1 MIQKRLSRKE
11 KVLICLKRLTEEHLN
26 LNNGIRFGFDAEY
39 IATEVGI
46 NRSNASKE
54 LNQLIKESIIIKIKG
69 KPVQYLYK
77 ESIESILGKKLN
89 KGIFDNINSVNEYSE
104 NDSIKD
110 EYTVD
115 SIKKEDNIFN
125 LIGYDG
131 SLKSQIEQAK
141 AAVIYPPKGLS
152 TLIIGP
158 TGVGKS
164 IFAEYMYKYSLT
176 IKENSDNAPFI
187 IFNCADYSDN
197 QQLLLAQLFGYV
209 KGAFTG
215 ADKDKYG
222 IVHEANNGILFLD
235 EVHRLSAEGQ
245 EMLFLLM
252 DKGIYRRLGETNKVH
267 ECRVMIIAATTED
280 PQTAMLETFLRR
292 IPVTIK
298 IPSLEERGFQ
308 ERMRLICYFFKEESI
323 RIGVKLKVS
332 KEVIKAF
339 ILYKCKGNIGQLKSD
354 IQLICA
360 RAFLDYMTYKMEC
373 VYVRLSLL
381 PNNIRE
387 SLYGNNRKEEFVQN
401 FSFIGKDDII
411 FLPEEKNFESENLLI
426 ENKKY
431 DLDFYGMIKET
442 WDKLQ
447 QEGIKESQIRSFIDE
462 DIQKYSYNL
471 MNTFI
476 YNSSNQTAYNNI
488 VNDSIATTV
497 KYILQKHDKWSRKEG
512 LDKLIKAIALHI
524 QNLIER
530 IKIGNIV
537 KHPNKDEIMKE
548 RVYEYDIAKEI
559 LSNMSLMYGVEFP
572 EDEAIFLATFLY
584 LSYVGLNEESIAI
597 LVIMHGEST
606 ASSMVNVANTLLD
619 CNHAVAINM
628 GLEDRVQDIL
638 VQAVEIANEID
649 KGKGVLILTD
659 MGSILTFAKVIHDAT
674 GKEVKAID
682 MVSTPIVI
690 EATRKALTPE
700 MTLDKLYFN
709 IIESIKKHYG
719 DMEITY
725 AEKDNGGRYFD
736 RLLIDNISKTL
747 TFLNGEKAYFI
758 LKEVIN
764 RISEHYS
771 LVIQDELLVKF
782 IFHCSCM
789 IERIIIKESLVYKSY
804 EERISRSK
812 ELYLVIKEN
821 FKLVEETFDII
832 ISDMEYANIL
842 DIFESQ
848 YDTDKFKS

>member
-1 MIQKRLSRKE
+1 MTQRKLSRKE

-26 LNNGIRFGFDAEY
+26 FNNGIRFGFDAEY

-89 KGIFDNINSVNEYSE
+89 KGIFSNINSINEYSE
-104 NDSIKD
+104 DDSIKD
-110 EYTVD
+110 EYILEG
-115 SIKKEDNIFN
+115 IKKENNIFN
-125 LIGYDG
+125 LVGCDG

-164 IFAEYMYKYSLT
+164 IFAEYMYKYSLN
-176 IKENSDNAPFI
+176 IKEDSDNAPFI

-252 DKGIYRRLGETNKVH
+252 DKGIYRRLGEANKVH

-280 PQTAMLETFLRR
+280 PETAMLETFLRR

-308 ERMRLICYFFKEESI
+308 ERMKLICYFFKEESI

-360 RAFLDYMTYKMEC
+360 RAFLDYMTYKREC

-411 FLPEEKNFESENLLI
+411 FLPEEKSFESENLLI

-442 WDKLQ
+442 WNKLQ
-447 QEGIKESQIRSFIDE
+447 QEGIKESQIRSVIDE

-497 KYILQKHDKWSRKEG
+497 KYVLQKHDKWSKREG

-548 RVYEYDIAKEI
+548 RAYEYNIAKEI

-649 KGKGVLILTD
+649 KGKGILILTD
-659 MGSILTFAKVIHDAT
+659 MGSILT
-674 GKEVKAID
+674 
-682 MVSTPIVI
+682 
-690 EATRKALTPE
+690 
-700 MTLDKLYFN
+700 
-709 IIESIKKHYG
+709 
-719 DMEITY
+719 
-725 AEKDNGGRYFD
+725 
-736 RLLIDNISKTL
+736 
-747 TFLNGEKAYFI
+747 
-758 LKEVIN
+758 
-764 RISEHYS
+764 
-771 LVIQDELLVKF
+771 
-782 IFHCSCM
+782 
-789 IERIIIKESLVYKSY
+789 
-804 EERISRSK
+804 
-812 ELYLVIKEN
+812 
-821 FKLVEETFDII
+821 
-832 ISDMEYANIL
+832 
-842 DIFESQ
+842 
-848 YDTDKFKS
+848 

>member
-1 MIQKRLSRKE
+1 MTQKKLSRKE

-26 LNNGIRFGFDAEY
+26 FNNGIRFGFDAEY

-89 KGIFDNINSVNEYSE
+89 KGIFDNINSINEYSE

-110 EYTVD
+110 EYILE
-115 SIKKEDNIFN
+115 SIKKENNIFN
-125 LIGYDG
+125 LVGCDG
-131 SLKSQIEQAK
+131 SLRSQIEQAK

-176 IKENSDNAPFI
+176 IKEDSDNAPFI

-222 IVHEANNGILFLD
+222 IVHEANNGVLFLD

-252 DKGIYRRLGETNKVH
+252 DKGIYRRLGEANKVH

-280 PQTAMLETFLRR
+280 PETAMLETFLRR

-308 ERMRLICYFFKEESI
+308 ERMKLICYFFKEESV

-360 RAFLDYMTYKMEC
+360 RAFLDYMTYKREC

-411 FLPEEKNFESENLLI
+411 FLPEEKDFESENLLI

-442 WDKLQ
+442 WNKLQ
-447 QEGIKESQIRSFIDE
+447 QEGIK
-462 DIQKYSYNL
+462 
-471 MNTFI
+471 
-476 YNSSNQTAYNNI
+476 
-488 VNDSIATTV
+488 
-497 KYILQKHDKWSRKEG
+497 
-512 LDKLIKAIALHI
+512 
-524 QNLIER
+524 
-530 IKIGNIV
+530 
-537 KHPNKDEIMKE
+537 
-548 RVYEYDIAKEI
+548 
-559 LSNMSLMYGVEFP
+559 
-572 EDEAIFLATFLY
+572 
-584 LSYVGLNEESIAI
+584 
-597 LVIMHGEST
+597 
-606 ASSMVNVANTLLD
+606 
-619 CNHAVAINM
+619 
-628 GLEDRVQDIL
+628 
-638 VQAVEIANEID
+638 
-649 KGKGVLILTD
+649 
-659 MGSILTFAKVIHDAT
+659 
-674 GKEVKAID
+674 
-682 MVSTPIVI
+682 
-690 EATRKALTPE
+690 
-700 MTLDKLYFN
+700 
-709 IIESIKKHYG
+709 
-719 DMEITY
+719 
-725 AEKDNGGRYFD
+725 
-736 RLLIDNISKTL
+736 
-747 TFLNGEKAYFI
+747 
-758 LKEVIN
+758 
-764 RISEHYS
+764 
-771 LVIQDELLVKF
+771 
-782 IFHCSCM
+782 
-789 IERIIIKESLVYKSY
+789 
-804 EERISRSK
+804 
-812 ELYLVIKEN
+812 
-821 FKLVEETFDII
+821 
-832 ISDMEYANIL
+832 
-842 DIFESQ
+842 
-848 YDTDKFKS
+848 

>member
-1 MIQKRLSRKE
+1 MIQKKLSRKE
-11 KVLICLKRLTEEHLN
+11 KVLLCLKRLTEEHLS

-54 LNQLIKESIIIKIKG
+54 LNQLIKENIIIKIKG
-69 KPVQYLYK
+69 KPVQYLDK
-77 ESIESILGKKLN
+77 ASVESILGKKLN
-89 KGIFDNINSVNEYSE
+89 KGIFDNINSINEYSE
-104 NDSIKD
+104 KDSVKD
-110 EYTVD
+110 EYIVED
-115 SIKKEDNIFN
+115 IRKENNIFN
-125 LIGYDG
+125 LIGCDG

-176 IKENSDNAPFI
+176 IKEDSDNAPFI

-222 IVHEANNGILFLD
+222 LVHEANNGILFLD

-252 DKGIYRRLGETNKVH
+252 DKGIYRRLGEVNKVH

-280 PQTAMLETFLRR
+280 PETAMLETFLRR

-308 ERMRLICYFFKEESI
+308 ERMKLICYFFKEESI

-360 RAFLDYMTYKMEC
+360 RAFLDYMTYKREC

-401 FSFIGKDDII
+401 FSFIGKDDIT
-411 FLPEEKNFESENLLI
+411 FLPEEKDFESENLLI

-442 WDKLQ
+442 WNKLQ
-447 QEGIKESQIRSFIDE
+447 QEGIKESQIRSVIDE

-497 KYILQKHDKWSRKEG
+497 KYILQKHDKWSGREG
-512 LDKLIKAIALHI
+512 LDKLIKAISLHI

-548 RVYEYDIAKEI
+548 RAYEYNIAKEI
-559 LSNMSLMYGVEFP
+559 LSNVSLMYGVEFP

-649 KGKGVLILTD
+649 KGKGILILTD
-659 MGSILTFAKVIHDAT
+659 MGSILTFANVIHDAT

-682 MVSTPIVI
+682 MV
-690 EATRKALTPE
+690 
-700 MTLDKLYFN
+700 
-709 IIESIKKHYG
+709 
-719 DMEITY
+719 
-725 AEKDNGGRYFD
+725 
-736 RLLIDNISKTL
+736 RLL
-747 TFLNGEKAYFI
+747 
-758 LKEVIN
+758 
-764 RISEHYS
+764 
-771 LVIQDELLVKF
+771 
-782 IFHCSCM
+782 
-789 IERIIIKESLVYKSY
+789 
-804 EERISRSK
+804 
-812 ELYLVIKEN
+812 
-821 FKLVEETFDII
+821 
-832 ISDMEYANIL
+832 
-842 DIFESQ
+842 
-848 YDTDKFKS
+848 

>member
-1 MIQKRLSRKE
+1 MTQKKLSRKE

-26 LNNGIRFGFDAEY
+26 FNNGIRFGFDAEY

-89 KGIFDNINSVNEYSE
+89 KGIFDNINSINEYSE

-110 EYTVD
+110 EYILE
-115 SIKKEDNIFN
+115 SIKKENNIFN
-125 LIGYDG
+125 LVGCDG
-131 SLKSQIEQAK
+131 SLRSQIEQAK

-176 IKENSDNAPFI
+176 IKEDSDNAPFI

-222 IVHEANNGILFLD
+222 IVHEANNGVLFLD

-252 DKGIYRRLGETNKVH
+252 DKGIYRRLGEANKVH

-280 PQTAMLETFLRR
+280 PETAMLETFLRR

-308 ERMRLICYFFKEESI
+308 ERMKLICYFFKEESV

-360 RAFLDYMTYKMEC
+360 RAFLDYMTYKREC

-442 WDKLQ
+442 WNKLQ
-447 QEGIKESQIRSFIDE
+447 QEGIKESQIRSVIDE

-497 KYILQKHDKWSRKEG
+497 KYILQKHDKWSKREG

-548 RVYEYDIAKEI
+548 RAYEYNIAKEI

-572 EDEAIFLATFLY
+572 EDEAIF
-584 LSYVGLNEESIAI
+584 
-597 LVIMHGEST
+597 
-606 ASSMVNVANTLLD
+606 
-619 CNHAVAINM
+619 
-628 GLEDRVQDIL
+628 
-638 VQAVEIANEID
+638 
-649 KGKGVLILTD
+649 
-659 MGSILTFAKVIHDAT
+659 
-674 GKEVKAID
+674 
-682 MVSTPIVI
+682 
-690 EATRKALTPE
+690 
-700 MTLDKLYFN
+700 
-709 IIESIKKHYG
+709 
-719 DMEITY
+719 
-725 AEKDNGGRYFD
+725 
-736 RLLIDNISKTL
+736 
-747 TFLNGEKAYFI
+747 
-758 LKEVIN
+758 
-764 RISEHYS
+764 
-771 LVIQDELLVKF
+771 
-782 IFHCSCM
+782 
-789 IERIIIKESLVYKSY
+789 
-804 EERISRSK
+804 
-812 ELYLVIKEN
+812 
-821 FKLVEETFDII
+821 
-832 ISDMEYANIL
+832 
-842 DIFESQ
+842 
-848 YDTDKFKS
+848 

>member
-1 MIQKRLSRKE
+1 MTQKKLSRKE

-26 LNNGIRFGFDAEY
+26 FNNGIRFGFDAEY

-89 KGIFDNINSVNEYSE
+89 KGIFDNINSINEYSE

-110 EYTVD
+110 EYILE
-115 SIKKEDNIFN
+115 SIKKENNIFN
-125 LIGYDG
+125 LVGCDG
-131 SLKSQIEQAK
+131 SLRSQIEQAK

-176 IKENSDNAPFI
+176 IKEDSDNAPFI

-222 IVHEANNGILFLD
+222 IVHEANNGVLFLD

-252 DKGIYRRLGETNKVH
+252 DKGIYRRLGEANKVH

-280 PQTAMLETFLRR
+280 PETAMLETFLRR

-308 ERMRLICYFFKEESI
+308 ERMKLICYFFKEESV

-360 RAFLDYMTYKMEC
+360 RAFLDYMTYKREC

-411 FLPEEKNFESENLLI
+411 FLPEEKDFESENLLI

-442 WDKLQ
+442 WNKLQ
-447 QEGIKESQIRSFIDE
+447 QEGIKESQIRSVIDG

-497 KYILQKHDKWSRKEG
+497 KYILQKHDKWSKREG

-548 RVYEYDIAKEI
+548 RAYEYNIAKEI

-638 VQAVEIANEID
+638 VQAVEIANKID
-649 KGKGVLILTD
+649 KGKGILILTD
-659 MGSILTFAKVIHDAT
+659 MGSILTFAKVIRDAT

-700 MTLDKLYFN
+700 MTLEKLYFN

-719 DMEITY
+719 DMEVTY

-747 TFLNGEKAYFI
+747 TFLKGGD
-758 LKEVIN
+758 
-764 RISEHYS
+764 R
-771 LVIQDELLVKF
+771 
-782 IFHCSCM
+782 
-789 IERIIIKESLVYKSY
+789 KS
-804 EERISRSK
+804 
-812 ELYLVIKEN
+812 V
-821 FKLVEETFDII
+821 V
-832 ISDMEYANIL
+832 
-842 DIFESQ
+842 
-848 YDTDKFKS
+848 